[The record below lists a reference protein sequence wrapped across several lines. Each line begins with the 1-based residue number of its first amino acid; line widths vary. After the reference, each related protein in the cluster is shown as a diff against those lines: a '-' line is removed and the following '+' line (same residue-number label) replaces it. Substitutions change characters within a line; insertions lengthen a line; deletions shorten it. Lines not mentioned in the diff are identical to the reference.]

1 VSATEG
7 KSVTLHTGVTGIQ
20 STDDIEWRL
29 NEKRIAVISGGSIST
44 EGASGDRLQLDSKTG
59 DLTITDIRT
68 TDSGEYKLKIIRSL
82 TSEKIF
88 SVSGECLS
96 FCHLSIAIYIINTL

>member
-68 TDSGEYKLKIIRSL
+68 TDSGEYKLKISL
-82 TSEKIF
+82 PTGSSEKIF

-96 FCHLSIAIYIINTL
+96 FLYIINTV